1 MRAPPVLNI
10 RADVIWALRGHAG
23 GLTVEE
29 LAAKIAVNRGA
40 RYPEIKIEGVLDA
53 LIGSRQVQKVES
65 EGRILYCWGELIE

>member
-10 RADVIWALRGHAG
+10 RADVIWALRGQAG

-29 LAAKIAVNRGA
+29 LVAKIAGSLGA
-40 RYPEIKIEGVLDA
+40 RYAEIKIEGVLDTLA
-53 LIGSRQVQKVES
+53 RSGQVQKVES